1 MFNKKYFSLSKI
13 YQEFYYMLR
22 VLDSCETSEQ
32 FENTSNWIIQIMNK
46 WEYIFLPIP
55 QKEYDEKYLD
65 IMSYLL
71 NNLNANIENKH
82 KELFPEDTPKD
93 IVVKGFKI

>member
-1 MFNKKYFSLSKI
+1 
-13 YQEFYYMLR
+13 MLR

-46 WEYIFLPIP
+46 WEYIFLPMP

-71 NNLNANIENKH
+71 NDLNANIENKH